1 MLCPTRRASGARRPA
16 LCSSI
21 WSGIL
26 CAWKA
31 RSRPERELRS
41 GPRRAPA
48 TPMPSPS
55 CTTASIPRRTGFGP
69 RFTAYVADGM
79 AELVRALEHD
89 PSAGRLWLA
98 EVDGHLKGSIAI
110 VRAAPTVAQLRW
122 FLLAPELRGRGL
134 GRHLLD
140 QALAYAASN
149 AYESLVL
156 LTVKGL
162 DRAAKLYR
170 AAGFVLTDERPGAP
184 WAGQAI
190 EQRYELR
197 LSQRGAVRGAEPLR
211 QSETPVGGVVGV
223 CANRSA
229 LGRSSREYA
238 RSSVLGIV
246 GLPLLVALVASQIFP
261 SIPLVPGARPRGP
274 LHSYSGSEAVAHGCG
289 RWC

>member
-1 MLCPTRRASGARRPA
+1 MLIDLVGHPVCMEGAVETRAGVAIRTSPRPGDA
-16 LCSSI
+16 D
-21 WSGIL
+21 
-26 CAWKA
+26 AVA
-31 RSRPERELRS
+31 ELHDRLY
-41 GPRRAPA
+41 
-48 TPMPSPS
+48 
-55 CTTASIPRRTGFGP
+55 TAEDGFGA

-110 VRAAPTVAQLRW
+110 VRATPTVAQLRW
-122 FLLAPELRGRGL
+122 FLLAPELRGRRL

-149 AYESLVL
+149 AYESVFL

-197 LSQRGAVRGAEPLR
+197 LSQ
-211 QSETPVGGVVGV
+211 
-223 CANRSA
+223 
-229 LGRSSREYA
+229 
-238 RSSVLGIV
+238 
-246 GLPLLVALVASQIFP
+246 
-261 SIPLVPGARPRGP
+261 
-274 LHSYSGSEAVAHGCG
+274 
-289 RWC
+289 